1 LKLWAKNLELVS
13 ITKKSN
19 VTKGLLSNISPHLL
33 TMLLTINSQK
43 FKSYPHYTYICVEIN
58 LKRLNTRIM
67 KRKIAIAADH
77 AGFEYKEIVKNYLSE
92 NFEVQDF
99 GTFSTDSVDYPDFVH
114 PAATSVENGENELG
128 ILLCGSGNGVQIT
141 ANKHQ
146 KIRCALCWMPEI
158 ATLARQHNDAN
169 MISIPARFISKEL
182 AIEIVNN
189 FLSTDFEGGRH
200 QNRVDKIAFC

>member
-1 LKLWAKNLELVS
+1 MLKFLEVIS
-13 ITKKSN
+13 ITKYSN
-19 VTKGLLSNISPHLL
+19 VTKHLLSNIFPHLL
-33 TMLLTINSQK
+33 TCLFTINLQK
-43 FKSYPHYTYICVEIN
+43 FTSYPHYTYICVEIN

-77 AGFEYKEIVKNYLSE
+77 AGYEYKEIVKNYLSE
-92 NFEVQDF
+92 RFEVQDF

-158 ATLARQHNDAN
+158 AVLARQHNDAN

-182 AIEIVNN
+182 AIEIADK